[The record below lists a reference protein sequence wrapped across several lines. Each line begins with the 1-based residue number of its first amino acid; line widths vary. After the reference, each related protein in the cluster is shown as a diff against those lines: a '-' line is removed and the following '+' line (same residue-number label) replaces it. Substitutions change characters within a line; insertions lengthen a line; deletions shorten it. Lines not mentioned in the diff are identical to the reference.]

1 MKNYAI
7 ILAAGLGSRMKVN
20 EPKCMHEIIK
30 KPMIQ
35 YINEAIDENLNLS
48 KKKSKINCLK

>member
-7 ILAAGLGSRMKVN
+7 ILAAGLGSRMKVD
-20 EPKCMHEIIK
+20 EPKCVHHIIK

-35 YINEAIDENLNLS
+35 YIVESVDKEIIDTTLLVIGN
-48 KKKSKINCLK
+48 